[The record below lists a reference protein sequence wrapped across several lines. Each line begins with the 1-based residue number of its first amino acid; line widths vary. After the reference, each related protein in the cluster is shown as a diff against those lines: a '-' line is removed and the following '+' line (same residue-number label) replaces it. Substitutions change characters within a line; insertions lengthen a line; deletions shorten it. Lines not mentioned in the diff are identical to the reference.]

1 MKISNNI
8 LQQQMMQRHFGR
20 KDIIKVGVIK
30 NNKKPQITGSIEI
43 NDAQDSEDLR
53 LVDAIAFDVNCT
65 YEYQTVTQGW
75 FNFENNGQLHFDG
88 DTVLMRKIGKE
99 WKLDVTSCVWGY

>member
-1 MKISNNI
+1 MGEGYHQSGSDQKIT
-8 LQQQMMQRHFGR
+8 
-20 KDIIKVGVIK
+20 
-30 NNKKPQITGSIEI
+30 KKPQITGSIEI

-65 YEYQTVTQGW
+65 YEYQTVTQAGLILKT
-75 FNFENNGQLHFDG
+75 NGQLHFDR

-99 WKLDVTSCVWGY
+99 WRLDVNKLCLGVLK

>member
-20 KDIIKVGVIK
+20 KDIIKVGVIKK

-53 LVDAIAFDVNCT
+53 LVDAIAFDVKLHIRISNSNT
-65 YEYQTVTQGW
+65 GW
-75 FNFENNGQLHFDG
+75 FKF
-88 DTVLMRKIGKE
+88 
-99 WKLDVTSCVWGY
+99 